1 MAVLSGW
8 KEISSHLHLTVRT
21 AQRWEKLGLPVHR
34 VRESHRSPVVA
45 SVSELESWIRRK
57 GNGKRPHNDARYSAG
72 AHGLEKLRSDYLTQ
86 YRRTIELLR
95 TMRQLSDERQKLI
108 ALIRANLTS

>member
-8 KEISSHLHLTVRT
+8 KEISNHLHLTVRT

-45 SVSELESWIRRK
+45 SVAELESWIRRK
-57 GNGKRPHNDARYSAG
+57 GNGKRPHNGALFPARAP
-72 AHGLEKLRSDYLTQ
+72 GLEKLRSDYLTQ
-86 YRRTIELLR
+86 CQRAISLLR
-95 TMRQLSDERQKLI
+95 TMRQLNDESQELI
-108 ALIRANLTS
+108 ALIRTNLTS